1 LVTKKTLGRQPAP
14 GRVAP
19 ATTVA
24 RRSAVKAPAKARG
37 PSDDQAVLAAAK
49 KLATAIRRGDKG
61 AAEKLLAPEFTFIDA
76 SGAAHAR
83 RDVLPNLKAGP
94 DNGGSRVKVR
104 TYGRVALVTGA
115 GRSAQARQ
123 RSDLFSVD
131 VWVKGNDG
139 WKALI
144 HHNNVL
150 ARPDASFVHPAAP
163 ARPADAKPPECK
175 NPLKSVPYQARSQAE
190 RDVITAFQTMETAV
204 THNDAEEWAKH
215 VGAEFTVYRTH
226 QHPTTK
232 AARIGFIE
240 AQRQI
245 NAQTFVAEIKW
256 MKLWVLG
263 DVAVMRAD
271 HIMPGNRR
279 PPYCAT
285 RIWIK
290 RDGRWQMA
298 VSQQTTI
305 TAWANSGTARRAEC
319 RD

>member
-1 LVTKKTLGRQPAP
+1 LVTKKTLGRRPAP

-24 RRSAVKAPAKARG
+24 RRNAVKAPAKARG
-37 PSDDQAVLAAAK
+37 PSEDQAVLAAAK
-49 KLATAIRRGDKG
+49 KLAKAIRRGDKG

-83 RDVLPNLKAGP
+83 RDVLANLKAGP

-150 ARPDASFVHPAAP
+150 ARPDASLVHPAAP

-175 NPLKSVPYQARSQAE
+175 NPLKSVPYQPRSQAE

-215 VGAEFTVYRTH
+215 VAAEFTVYRTH

-232 AARIGFIE
+232 AARSDFIE

-245 NAQTFVAEIKW
+245 NAQTFVSEIKW
-256 MKLWVLG
+256 MKLWVLS
-263 DVAVMRAD
+263 DAAVMRAD
-271 HIMPGNRR
+271 HIMPSNGR
-279 PPYCAT
+279 PPYRAT

-305 TAWANSGTARRAEC
+305 TA
-319 RD
+319 

>member
-1 LVTKKTLGRQPAP
+1 LVTKKTLGRRAAP

-24 RRSAVKAPAKARG
+24 RRNAVKAPAKARG
-37 PSDDQAVLAAAK
+37 PSEDQAVLAAAK

-83 RDVLPNLKAGP
+83 RDVLANLKAGP

-104 TYGRVALVTGA
+104 TYGRRPRHRRRQVGA
-115 GRSAQARQ
+115 GAATQ
-123 RSDLFSVD
+123 RSLFGRL
-131 VWVKGNDG
+131 WVKGNDG

-150 ARPDASFVHPAAP
+150 ARPDASLVHPAAP

-175 NPLKSVPYQARSQAE
+175 NPLKSVPYQPRSQAE

-215 VGAEFTVYRTH
+215 VAAEFTVYRTH

-263 DVAVMRAD
+263 DAAVMRAD

-279 PPYCAT
+279 PPYRAT

-305 TAWANSGTARRAEC
+305 TA
-319 RD
+319 